1 MKILHVIN
9 SLAAGG
15 AEKLVADLAPLQRER
30 GHDVGVLLLRGG
42 NTPFR
47 TALEERGIRVRD
59 FGAGT
64 SVYSPLH
71 VFRLMPFLRKCD
83 VVHVHLFPAQYWVAF
98 AKMLSGAKTRLITT
112 EHSTSN
118 RRRGIPCFRFFDKF
132 VYGRYT
138 KIVGISTGT
147 TDALKRYLGQGGA
160 AFATIPNGADIGKI
174 RGAAALPAH
183 ELVPVSC
190 RTLVMQV
197 AGFRDA
203 KNQDAVIR
211 ALALLPE
218 SVHAVFVGDGARRE
232 ICERLAEKLGLRS
245 RAHFLGVRADVPALL
260 NAADIVV
267 MSSHWEGFGLAA
279 VEGMAAGKPV
289 VASDVPGLAEVV
301 GGAGILFPQGDE
313 KALASAILRLAE
325 DENLYAETAAACS
338 RRALDFDIR
347 ETCDAYLKIYGTKK

>member
-132 VYGRYT
+132 VYGRYA
-138 KIVGISTGT
+138 KIACCAEIVKTTLTAYLRMQENISC
-147 TDALKRYLGQGGA
+147 
-160 AFATIPNGADIGKI
+160 IPNGVGVAEISTAIPERNVRLSFLGKVFI
-174 RGAAALPAH
+174 LI
-183 ELVPVSC
+183 
-190 RTLVMQV
+190 QV
-197 AGFRDA
+197 ARFA
-203 KNQDAVIR
+203 YPKKQDTLIR
-211 ALALLPE
+211 ALCLLPE
-218 SVHAVFVGDGARRE
+218 YICVLFVGDGELRAE
-232 ICERLAEKLGLRS
+232 CESLAKKLGVHHRTC
-245 RAHFLGVRADVPALL
+245 FLGFRRDIPSLLKTADAV
-260 NAADIVV
+260 IC
-267 MSSHWEGFGLAA
+267 SSEYEGLSLAS

-325 DENLYAETAAACS
+325 DGNFYAETANACS
-338 RRALDFDIR
+338 RRAQDFDIR
-347 ETCDAYLKIYGTKK
+347 ETCDAYLKIYGTEK

>member
-42 NTPFR
+42 STPFR
-47 TALEERGIRVRD
+47 TELEERGIRVRD

-64 SVYSPLH
+64 SVYSPVH

-83 VVHVHLFPAQYWVAF
+83 IVHVHLFPAQYWVAF

-112 EHSTSN
+112 EHSTGN
-118 RRRGIPCFRFFDKF
+118 RRRGIPGFRFFDKF
-132 VYGRYT
+132 VYGRYA

-147 TDALKRYLGQGGA
+147 TNALKRYLGERGA
-160 AFATIPNGADIGKI
+160 VFATIPNGADIGKI
-174 RGAAALPAH
+174 RSTSAIPAH
-183 ELVPVSC
+183 DLVPASC

-197 AGFRDA
+197 AGFREA

-211 ALALLPE
+211 AIALLPE
-218 SVHAVFVGDGARRE
+218 SVHAVFVGDGVRRE
-232 ICERLAEKLGLRS
+232 TCERLAEKLGVRS
-245 RAHFLGVRADVPALL
+245 RAHFLGVRPDVPALL

-279 VEGMAAGKPV
+279 IEGMAAGKPV

-313 KALASAILRLAE
+313 KALSATILRLAE
-325 DENLYAETAAACS
+325 DGNFYAETANACS
-338 RRALDFDIR
+338 RRAQDFDIR
-347 ETCDAYLKIYGTKK
+347 ETCDAYLKIYGAEK